1 MPAPAPAPARLLR
14 TALALGLCAGSLE
27 IALRAAPRLGMDTAE
42 RMAWLAVAVALS
54 SAVTVGAS
62 VGLLV
67 LRRFLSRTPALGLV
81 LATLAFLHGA
91 LFWRLELHVNAF
103 TRDPVV
109 WGGVLGIGAI
119 SLLLGWLLDRPL
131 RALGGR
137 VDLACIT
144 VGLISAVVGLA
155 RGQPPAAPEA
165 ATQGAANLLVITL
178 DTVRH
183 DALEP
188 YGGPV
193 ATPAIQRLADEG
205 TLFEQAIAT
214 APLTESSHLAMLT
227 GLEPTSSG
235 VVSNGTDFGHQPALI
250 SHRLQQAGWAT
261 GGFVAGFPLHGRWG
275 WTQGFDVYDDDF
287 GSMPGLHRLAI
298 VKAWDQVAVPGGTL
312 RERRGDAVIER
323 TTQWLD
329 RVDGGPWFAWVHL
342 FDPHGPYEAPAP
354 FHMEQA
360 PPRDGAP
367 LELPAYWPPALR
379 SITSTAWLDE
389 AYHAEIRYTDSLLG
403 ELFASL
409 EARGVMDDTLVL
421 LVADHGESL
430 TEHDYLFDHGDN
442 LHDPSLRVPL
452 ILRWP
457 GAIPAGLRL
466 DCQVSTV
473 SVASTLIEAAGLPEG
488 QHSRDGASLLPLID
502 RRQACEPQDAY
513 ATTVAGKL
521 MDDPPLDHALRARD
535 RKLIAHEAGG
545 AELYDLVLDPGE
557 TSDLAA
563 ERADEAAALGQVLS
577 AHLAGGA
584 EIKSASSD
592 QGTQEALRALGYIE

>member
-1 MPAPAPAPARLLR
+1 VPAPDPTPTRLMR
-14 TALALGLCAGSLE
+14 TALALGFCAGSLE
-27 IALRAAPRLGMDTAE
+27 IALRAAPRLGMDSAE
-42 RMAWLAVAVALS
+42 RIAWLAVAVALS
-54 SAVTVGAS
+54 SAVTVGGS
-62 VGLLV
+62 LGLLV
-67 LRRFLSRTPALGLV
+67 LRRFLRRTPALGLV
-81 LATLAFLHGA
+81 MATLVFLHGA

-109 WGGVLGIGAI
+109 WGGVLAIGVV
-119 SLLLGWLLDRPL
+119 SLLLGGLLDRPL
-131 RALGGR
+131 RALAGKLD
-137 VDLACIT
+137 VACIT
-144 VGLISAVVGLA
+144 VALIAAAVGLV
-155 RGQPPAAPEA
+155 RGQPPAPPDAAAQDAP
-165 ATQGAANLLVITL
+165 NLLVITL

-205 TLFEQAIAT
+205 TLFETAIAT
-214 APLTESSHLAMLT
+214 APLTEASHLAMLT
-227 GLEPTSSG
+227 GLEPTTSG
-235 VVSNGTDFGHQPALI
+235 VVSNGTDFGQQPALI
-250 SHRLQQAGWAT
+250 SHSLQQAGWAT

-298 VKAWDQVAVPGGTL
+298 VKAWDQIAVPGGSL
-312 RERRGDAVIER
+312 RERRGDAVIQR
-323 TTQWLD
+323 TTHWLD
-329 RVDGGPWFAWVHL
+329 RVDGRPWFAWVHL
-342 FDPHGPYEAPAP
+342 FDPHGPYEAPP
-354 FHMEQA
+354 PYHMEQA
-360 PPRDGAP
+360 PPRGGDA

-389 AYHAEIRYTDSLLG
+389 AYHAEIRYTDALLG
-403 ELFASL
+403 QLFASL
-409 EARGVMDDTLVL
+409 EARGEMDRTLVL

-430 TEHDYLFDHGDN
+430 TEHGYLFDHGDN
-442 LHDPSLRVPL
+442 LYDPSLRVPL

-457 GAIPAGLRL
+457 GSIPAGLRL

-488 QHSRDGASLLPLID
+488 PHGRDGGSLLPLID
-502 RRQACEPQDAY
+502 SRQGCQPQDAY

-521 MDDPPLDHALRARD
+521 MEDPPLDHALRARD

-545 AELYDLVLDPGE
+545 SELYDLLVDPGE
-557 TSDLAA
+557 TRDLAA
-563 ERADEAAALGQVLS
+563 ERSDEAAALGQVLG